1 MNQPNMTIPEIQ
13 DFIKSNA
20 RVSVRGGGTKPA
32 ISSAANL
39 ELRNLSGI
47 LEYDPSEYTFTAL
60 AGTRVSE
67 VATLLAQHGQHLP
80 FDPPLLEAGATLGG
94 TVAAGLSGSGRQ
106 RFGGV
111 RDFVLAVQFLDGLGS
126 VVRGGGKVV
135 KNAAGF
141 DLPKMH
147 CGALGAFGVIT
158 ELTFKVFP
166 APEAWATLQLECQNL
181 PTALTTLLKLAGSSF
196 DLECLDLLGSNLLIR
211 IGGVSEALETRLEN
225 IQQFLG
231 MVGTVTRDDTSIWQR
246 VREFDWVNPNSSLVK
261 IPMTPKNIVA
271 LETKLEGR
279 GRTRHISSGN
289 LCWLGWSDS
298 LEKLDSMLLE
308 LGLSGLVLR
317 GNSTRAL
324 IGKQTGGALLER
336 VKNAFDPERKFHAA

>member
-1 MNQPNMTIPEIQ
+1 MTIPEIQ

-20 RVSVRGGGTKPA
+20 SVRVRGSGTK
-32 ISSAANL
+32 SALSNAVNL
-39 ELRNLSGI
+39 EIHKLSGM

-67 VATLLAQHGQHLP
+67 IAQILAEHGQHLP

-111 RDFVLAVQFLDGLGS
+111 RDFVLAVQFVDGLGAL
-126 VVRGGGKVV
+126 VRGGGKVV

-147 CGALGAFGVIT
+147 CGALGAFGVLT

-166 APEAWATLQLECQNL
+166 APKAWASLQLECQNQK
-181 PTALTTLLKLAGSSF
+181 TALEVMQKLAGSSF
-196 DLECLDLLGSNLLIR
+196 DLECLDVFGSSVLIR
-211 IGGVSEALETRLEN
+211 IGGVPEALESRLEN
-225 IQQFLG
+225 LQKF
-231 MVGTVTRDDTSIWQR
+231 VGIEGQVIRDDAEIWR
-246 VREFDWVNPNSSLVK
+246 EAREFLWVKEGAALVK
-261 IPMTPKNIVA
+261 IPVTISKIPN
-271 LETKLEGR
+271 LEAKISNHGR
-279 GRTRHISSGN
+279 ARYISSGN
-289 LCWLGWSDS
+289 LAWLEWTES
-298 LEKLDSMLLE
+298 LENLDLILLE

-317 GNSTRAL
+317 GNTARAL
-324 IGKQTGGALLER
+324 LGKQVGGVLLER
-336 VKNAFDPERKFHAA
+336 VLNTFDPERKFNAT